1 MTNDKMRESLE
12 QLVVNI
18 YDGLLKWM
26 DEEGK
31 NVMTREEIM
40 RFKLNFQGRMD
51 LT

>member
-1 MTNDKMRESLE
+1 MTKDTTRQMIE

-26 DEEGK
+26 DAEDK
-31 NVMTREEIM
+31 DTMTREEIM
-40 RFKLNFQGRMD
+40 RFKLNFEGKRD